1 MGTKF
6 CINKVAGKEELYDR
20 DNERDNLIKILSNG
34 RSVAVTAIRGMG
46 KSSLVKASTANIDKV
61 VWVDLEDVYNSIDLV
76 QQLIN
81 GFALQKIAGINEK
94 VIELNKLKQKIGTA
108 NFHVKNFLDI
118 FFGSHVFS
126 DSTVI
131 VVDEITRTRI
141 LGSLYNHFMNILYHG
156 VKESRLQII
165 MISSEIGAVYE
176 TLKSKQLPL
185 GDVLELIDLK
195 PFDEPTSLNFLY
207 DGLEFYGSKCPKWS
221 ISEYYRISEGIPVW
235 LTLSGVRMVEGL
247 CSPNGIY
254 TDDRA
259 VKYVL
264 KQIVGLSK
272 KEIEMLRLISKK
284 QHMSLAGTHLRRS
297 TNSLIKKGLV
307 VKTSSG
313 FMILDPLMDY
323 MLRNEIL

>member
-1 MGTKF
+1 
-6 CINKVAGKEELYDR
+6 VADKDELYDR
-20 DNERDNLIKILSNG
+20 DDEKDNLIKILSNG

-46 KSSLVKASTANIDKV
+46 KSSLVKASTAHIDKV
-61 VWVDLEDVYNSIDLV
+61 VWVDLEDVYNSLDLA

-81 GFALQKIAGINEK
+81 GFTSQKISGINEK
-94 VIELNKLKQKIGTA
+94 AVELNKVKQKIGA
-108 NFHVKNFLDI
+108 GNFSAKNFLNI
-118 FFGSHVFS
+118 FFGSNILS

-131 VVDEITRTRI
+131 VIDEITRARI
-141 LGSLYNHFMNILYHG
+141 LGNIYNHFMNILYRG
-156 VKESRLQII
+156 VKEGRFQIVI
-165 MISSEIGAVYE
+165 ISSEIGALYE
-176 TLKSKQLPL
+176 TLKSKQLPFS
-185 GDVLELIDLK
+185 DILELIDLK

-207 DGLEFYGSKCPKWS
+207 DGLEFYGAKCSKWS
-221 ISEYYRISEGIPVW
+221 VSEYYRVSEGIPVW

-272 KEIEMLRLISKK
+272 KEIEMLRLISKR
-284 QHMSLAGTHLRRS
+284 QHMGLAGTHLRRS
-297 TNSLIKKGLV
+297 IDSLIKQGLV

-313 FMILDPLMDY
+313 LMIPDPLMEY